1 MTNSNTFKYKNGVSF
16 ATKNKN
22 HAKVWYT
29 YIYFF
34 TILIVKCTKD
44 YRRTIHVGI

>member
-22 HAKVWYT
+22 HAKVWY
-29 YIYFF
+29 IYLFF
-34 TILIVKCTKD
+34 YDFNLVDRKCTTD
-44 YRRTIHVGI
+44 